1 MPRYIAKPSTIKR
14 LLTKIT
20 HLFKTRLL
28 RKTVG
33 TLWWLPNQVVP
44 DDTRLVLLRTK
55 FGEEI
60 TGWFVSRD
68 SRTGGFWVDKAGLYV
83 NAIAWREL

>member
-1 MPRYIAKPSTIKR
+1 MPRYIAKPSATKR
-14 LLTKIT
+14 LITKIT
-20 HLFKTRLL
+20 HLFQTRVL

-33 TLWWLPNQVVP
+33 QSWWLSQHVVP
-44 DDTRLVLLRTK
+44 DDNRLVLLRTK